1 MVILNKDLIRSKRC
15 KKKHKGHCTWMHSGR
30 VWNAIYE
37 FMEYS
42 GYSFLTVYELQ
53 KKGILT
59 IKDRKE
65 SKKKTIESTNA
76 VSIDRNIA
84 VPCLTGLFS
93 PLELGL

>member
-1 MVILNKDLIRSKRC
+1 MIFNFLSYLCIFISNKYCNMARMVILNKDLIRSQRC
-15 KKKHKGHCTWMHSGR
+15 KKKHKGHCTWMHWGR
-30 VWNAIYE
+30 VWNTIYE

-65 SKKKTIESTNA
+65 KPTKF
-76 VSIDRNIA
+76 
-84 VPCLTGLFS
+84 LW
-93 PLELGL
+93 

>member
-1 MVILNKDLIRSKRC
+1 MARMVILNKDLIRSKRC

-30 VWNAIYE
+30 VWNTIYE

-42 GYSFLTVYELQ
+42 GYSFLTVYELK

-65 SKKKTIESTNA
+65 KKTKFLWQEGCILYK
-76 VSIDRNIA
+76 V
-84 VPCLTGLFS
+84 GL
-93 PLELGL
+93 LHILIYNRT

>member
-1 MVILNKDLIRSKRC
+1 MARMVILNKDLIRSQRC
-15 KKKHKGHCTWMHSGR
+15 KKKLKGNCRWMHWGR
-30 VWNAIYE
+30 TWNTIYE

-65 SKKKTIESTNA
+65 IPTKF
-76 VSIDRNIA
+76 
-84 VPCLTGLFS
+84 LW
-93 PLELGL
+93 

>member
-1 MVILNKDLIRSKRC
+1 MARMVILNKDLIRSQRC

-30 VWNAIYE
+30 VWNTIYE

-42 GYSFLTVYELQ
+42 GYSFLTVYELK

-65 SKKKTIESTNA
+65 RKEKPTK
-76 VSIDRNIA
+76 
-84 VPCLTGLFS
+84 FS
-93 PLELGL
+93 W

>member
-1 MVILNKDLIRSKRC
+1 MIIDFNFLLYLCILYRSKISVWQEYGKNMARMVILNKDLVRSQRC

-30 VWNAIYE
+30 VWNTIYE

-42 GYSFLTVYELQ
+42 GYSFLTVYELK

-65 SKKKTIESTNA
+65 K
-76 VSIDRNIA
+76 R
-84 VPCLTGLFS
+84 
-93 PLELGL
+93 